1 LKVISYGPH
10 YNTASMEESVEA
22 SLAATYS
29 NHSLGVPKQVQIV
42 SGIWKNRC
50 IFGRFANKQCMKNT
64 RQPSS
69 DTKYQPQKCGY
80 NKGPMNCTANVTRNP
95 TKSNRGLPKSLAPL
109 RPSATGSPASFT
121 WKRPPKRRPPGL
133 EHERQDLKH
142 NTWSWKR
149 QRYGCR
155 DGQKAFPRNKQR
167 QSNQVWVR
175 PKLGSGMLRKLS
187 SFKTLA
193 NVTLNIFLRQGKFTI
208 WPQDDQRP

>member
-1 LKVISYGPH
+1 MKVISYGPH

-29 NHSLGVPKQVQIV
+29 LGVPKQVQIV
-42 SGIWKNRC
+42 SGIWKKPMYFRPFC
-50 IFGRFANKQCMKNT
+50 KLPAFLPFRGCYKQCMKNT

-69 DTKYQPQKCGY
+69 DTKYQPQKCDY
-80 NKGPMNCTANVTRNP
+80 NKGPMTCTADVTRNP

-142 NTWSWKR
+142 NTWS
-149 QRYGCR
+149 
-155 DGQKAFPRNKQR
+155 
-167 QSNQVWVR
+167 
-175 PKLGSGMLRKLS
+175 
-187 SFKTLA
+187 
-193 NVTLNIFLRQGKFTI
+193 
-208 WPQDDQRP
+208 